1 MNHYWSAV
9 KPVLVTTTNH
19 YWSDHGPIVVY
30 TSPSYSVARFTIE
43 EHSKEMWR

>member
-19 YWSDHGPIVVY
+19 YWSDHGPIEVY
-30 TSPSYSVARFTIE
+30 ITSHRIARFTIE
-43 EHSKEMWR
+43 VYGKEMWR